1 LRHLAH
7 CLKNKNYIIDK
18 GDQMITVSKTAQE
31 QVKAYFEGKEVQPV
45 RIFLNNGGCGGP
57 SLAMALDE
65 KQAED
70 VVFTQGDVAY
80 IMEKTLFEKAK
91 PVRVDYA
98 GMGFNL
104 SSSLE
109 LSSGCG
115 SCGSKGSCCE

>member
-1 LRHLAH
+1 
-7 CLKNKNYIIDK
+7 
-18 GDQMITVSKTAQE
+18 MIKVTETAQE

-45 RIFLNNGGCGGP
+45 RIFLNSGGCGGP

-65 KQAED
+65 KKED
-70 VVFTQGDVAY
+70 DALFTHGGVEY
-80 IMEKTLFEKAK
+80 LMEKSLLEKAS
-91 PVRVDYA
+91 PVTVDYA

-115 SCGSKGSCCE
+115 SCGSTGSCCE

>member
-1 LRHLAH
+1 
-7 CLKNKNYIIDK
+7 
-18 GDQMITVSKTAQE
+18 MINVSATAQE

-65 KQAED
+65 KKED
-70 VVFTQGDVAY
+70 DAVFTHGGVEY
-80 IMEKTLFEKAK
+80 LMEKTLLEKAS
-91 PVRVDYA
+91 PVTVDYA
-98 GMGFNL
+98 GMDFNL

-115 SCGSKGSCCE
+115 SCGSTGSCCE

>member
-1 LRHLAH
+1 
-7 CLKNKNYIIDK
+7 
-18 GDQMITVSKTAQE
+18 MINVSKTAQE
-31 QVKAYFEGKEVQPV
+31 QVKAYFEGKKVQPV

-65 KQAED
+65 KKED
-70 VVFTQGDVAY
+70 DAVFTHGGVAY

-91 PVRVDYA
+91 PVKVDYS

-109 LSSGCG
+109 LSSGCS
-115 SCGSKGSCCE
+115 SCGSTGSCCE